1 MWQSRTKKDLMI
13 EVWEKLDCESVGTTE
28 IVAIEEAVSARFGQD
43 AIESPMSIARLLAD
57 EGAVLRHSEIMSLW
71 VERYSEEIAE
81 DALTARLIKLDSF
94 DEAAKTLQ
102 SVENLRR
109 KYKAEGKRDS
119 EKNLRNDILDAK
131 KQLLVSAKDR
141 KLDEQT
147 RRTKA
152 EIAEWVTIW
161 LQSPEL
167 FENWIG
173 LRTGSSDFK
182 KVFGEVKING

>member
-1 MWQSRTKKDLMI
+1 MI
-13 EVWEKLDCESVGTTE
+13 EVWEKLDCETVGASQIE
-28 IVAIEEAVSARFGQD
+28 AIEEAVSARFGP
-43 AIESPMSIARLLAD
+43 AAVESPMSIARLLAD

-81 DALTARLIKLDSF
+81 DALTARLIRLDSF
-94 DEAAKTLQ
+94 DEAAKTLK

-109 KYKAEGKRDS
+109 KYRSEGERES
-119 EKNLRNDILDAK
+119 EKNLRKGLLDAK
-131 KQLLVSAKDR
+131 KELLQSAKER
-141 KLDEQT
+141 KLDGQA
-147 RRTKA
+147 RRVKA

-173 LRTGSSDFK
+173 LRTASSEFK
-182 KVFGEVKING
+182 KHFGEFKLND

>member
-13 EVWEKLDCESVGTTE
+13 EVWEKLDCESVGASE
-28 IVAIEEAVSARFGQD
+28 IEAIEEAVSARFGQD
-43 AIESPMSIARLLAD
+43 AVESPMSIARLLAD

-81 DALTARLIKLDSF
+81 DALTARLIRLESF

-109 KYKAEGKRDS
+109 KYKADADRES
-119 EKNLRNDILDAK
+119 EKNLRNGLLDAK
-131 KQLLVSAKDR
+131 KELLRSAKDR

-173 LRTGSSDFK
+173 LRTGSTEFRK
-182 KVFGEVKING
+182 LFGEVNIHG

>member
-1 MWQSRTKKDLMI
+1 MI
-13 EVWEKLDCESVGTTE
+13 EVWEKLDCESVGASE
-28 IVAIEEAVSARFGQD
+28 IEAIEEAVSARFGP
-43 AIESPMSIARLLAD
+43 AAVESPMSIARLLAD
-57 EGAVLRHSEIMSLW
+57 EGAVLRHSELMSLW

-81 DALTARLIKLDSF
+81 AALTARSIRLDSF
-94 DEAAKTLQ
+94 DETLKTLQ
-102 SVENLRR
+102 SVDNLRR
-109 KYKAEGKRDS
+109 KYKADGDREG
-119 EKNLRNDILDAK
+119 EKNIRKGLLDAK
-131 KQLLVSAKDR
+131 KELLLSAKDR

-173 LRTGSSDFK
+173 LRTSSSEFK
-182 KVFGEVKING
+182 QRFGQIKIHS